1 MNLFF
6 YFINAKILFILY
18 LNFIQKGNKPLSG
31 LYENKDT
38 LLRLIKML
46 AIQYG
51 SKSEIILHDLTS
63 TYESTIIGIEN
74 NHLTGRK
81 VGDCGSNL
89 GLEILRQDS
98 RQKNHDSFGYITHL
112 KDGRIFRSSTLY
124 IYNEEGS
131 VEGCLCINTDITEM
145 KELSVFFSELYKSQS
160 SHDNEKEVFAKNV
173 GELVDYYIEKHQEL
187 LGKDSSEMSKSE
199 KLDAIRYFD
208 EKGVFLIS
216 KSGNKICRYLGISK
230 GTLYSYLENVRDPE
244 SK

>member
-1 MNLFF
+1 M
-6 YFINAKILFILY
+6 
-18 LNFIQKGNKPLSG
+18 SG

-38 LLRLIKML
+38 FLRLIKML

-51 SKSEIILHDLTS
+51 SKSEVILHDLTS
-63 TYESTIIGIEN
+63 DYESTIIGIEN

-81 VGDCGSNL
+81 VG
-89 GLEILRQDS
+89 LEILRQDN

-124 IYNEEGS
+124 IYNEEGT

-145 KELSVFFSELYKSQS
+145 KELSVFFSELYQSQS
-160 SHDNEKEVFAKNV
+160 SQDNEKEIFAKNV

-187 LGKDSSEMSKSE
+187 LGKDSSEMSKQE

-208 EKGVFLIS
+208 EKGLFLIS
-216 KSGNKICRYLGISK
+216 KSGNKICKYLGFSK
-230 GTLYSYLENVRDPE
+230 GTLYSYLENVRE
-244 SK
+244 SN